1 MEIIKFD
8 LNEEE
13 KKHTGFSYYILGR
26 SYDLEENGAEK
37 DLTKAVEYYRKGL
50 EIGDSL
56 CIYSLGISY
65 KYGMED
71 LLPVNEEI
79 ANILLADALPGIK
92 RMIEDPNTPEV
103 ERIYA
108 KFATGA
114 YYYYGLGG
122 IEKDY
127 NKAFSIIKE
136 CAEKGH
142 IAAIYDLG
150 KTFYYNGEGT
160 EKNLEL
166 AEYYLN
172 LACSQ
177 DYPRALRLRE
187 ERRNIK
193 KK

>member
-1 MEIIKFD
+1 MQIMKFD
-8 LNEEE
+8 LTEEE

-56 CIYSLGISY
+56 CIYSLGMSY

-79 ANILLADALPGIK
+79 ADVLLVDALPGIK
-92 RMIEDPNTPEV
+92 KMIEDPNTPEV

-108 KFATGA
+108 KFTTGA

-127 NKAFSIIKE
+127 NKAFSIIKD

-187 ERRNIK
+187 ERNVRRK
-193 KK
+193 

>member
-8 LNEEE
+8 LTEEE

-26 SYDLEENGAEK
+26 SHDLEENGAK
-37 DLTKAVEYYRKGL
+37 WNLKLATEYYQMGTSL
-50 EIGDSL
+50 GDPL
-56 CIYSLGISY
+56 CTYSLGMSY

-71 LLPVNEEI
+71 VFPADEQIADALLTH
-79 ANILLADALPGIK
+79 ALPGIK
-92 RMIEDPNTPEV
+92 KMIEDPNTPEL

-108 KFATGA
+108 KFSMGA

-122 IEKDY
+122 IEKDFT
-127 NKAFSIIKE
+127 KAFSIIKG

-160 EKNLEL
+160 EKNLDI
-166 AEYYLN
+166 ADYYLT
-172 LACSQ
+172 LACSFG
-177 DYPRALRLRE
+177 YPRALRLRE